1 LNRGVVKEI
10 YSRETLDIYKVSY
23 SVRNT
28 CSTKRLPTNKTIH
41 FVNIRAIALFSCS
54 RQLTSCQWG
63 PWSSSLVLVSNV
75 GHNKSKSMTTASKEA
90 TTFLAKFKSQDIS
103 QSTTWQ
109 AKNKMKKNKM
119 LCLQ

>member
-1 LNRGVVKEI
+1 
-10 YSRETLDIYKVSY
+10 
-23 SVRNT
+23 
-28 CSTKRLPTNKTIH
+28 
-41 FVNIRAIALFSCS
+41 
-54 RQLTSCQWG
+54 
-63 PWSSSLVLVSNV
+63 
-75 GHNKSKSMTTASKEA
+75 MTTASKEA